1 MQRITMSAARYAVF
15 GQPIAHSQSPRI
27 QAAFGRAQG
36 IEIDYRAIEAAPQDF
51 AAALE
56 AFAADG
62 GVGAN
67 VTLPHKE
74 AAFALCATTTSRA
87 QRAGAVNTLLRKGDR
102 WHGDNTD
109 GIGLVR
115 DLTGRHGLDLRGRRV
130 LLLGAGGAARGVAPA
145 LLDAGI
151 LELVVVNR
159 TPERADA
166 LVDAMSEP
174 GRAISAYWEALREQ
188 GDFELIVNATSA
200 GRGDGTAFSLP
211 LSLVNSLTTAVD
223 LNYGEAA
230 IPFLAWARAA
240 GCRNY
245 FDGLGMLVEQ
255 AAESFQQWHGV
266 RPETDAVYAG
276 LRERA
281 ATLVTAD

>member
-1 MQRITMSAARYAVF
+1 MSAPRYAVF
-15 GQPIAHSQSPRI
+15 GQPVIHSQSPWI
-27 QAAFGRAQG
+27 QTAFGKAQG
-36 IEIDYRAIEAAPQDF
+36 IDVDYRAIEAAPEQF

-67 VTLPHKE
+67 VTLPLKE
-74 AAFALCATTTSRA
+74 AAFSLCTTTTSRA
-87 QRAGAVNTLLRKGDR
+87 QRAGAVNTLLRKGAA

-115 DLTGRHGLDLRGRRV
+115 DLTGRNSLDLRGRRV

-159 TPERADA
+159 SPDRADA
-166 LVDAMSEP
+166 LADAMGEP
-174 GRAISAYWEALREQ
+174 GRAVSRYWDDLRNE
-188 GDFELIVNATSA
+188 GDFELIVNATSL
-200 GRGDGTAFSLP
+200 GRDPGASFNLP
-211 LSLVNSLTTAVD
+211 LSLVNSMTTAVD

-240 GCRNY
+240 GCRNS

-255 AAESFQQWHGV
+255 AAESFQQWHGM
-266 RPETDAVYAG
+266 RPETDPVYAE

-281 ATLVTAD
+281 ATLVTGD

>member
-1 MQRITMSAARYAVF
+1 MSAARYAVF

-27 QAAFGRAQG
+27 HAAFGEAEG
-36 IEIDYRAIEAAPQDF
+36 IAVDYRAIEATPAAF

-74 AAFALCATTTSRA
+74 AAFALCATRTSRA
-87 QRAGAVNTLLRKGDR
+87 QRAGAVNTLLRKGQA

-109 GIGLVR
+109 GAGLVR
-115 DLTGRHGLDLRGRRV
+115 DLTARHGLDLRGRRV

-151 LELVVVNR
+151 LELVVANR

-166 LVDAMSEP
+166 LVDAMGEP
-174 GRAISAYWEALREQ
+174 GRALSAYWDALREQ
-188 GDFELIVNATSA
+188 GDFELIINATAA
-200 GRGDGTAFSLP
+200 GRGDGAGFSLP

-240 GCRNY
+240 ACRNS

-266 RPETDAVYAG
+266 RPRTDDVYAA
-276 LRERA
+276 LRARDA
-281 ATLVTAD
+281 LLVTAD

>member
-1 MQRITMSAARYAVF
+1 MSAARYAVF

-27 QAAFGRAQG
+27 QAAFGRAEG
-36 IEIDYRAIEAAPQDF
+36 IEIDYRAIEASPQEF

-56 AFAADG
+56 AFAAGG

-87 QRAGAVNTLLRKGDR
+87 QRAGAVNTLLRKGTR

-115 DLTGRHGLDLRGRRV
+115 DLTGRHGLDLRGRRG

-151 LELVVVNR
+151 LELVVANR

-188 GDFELIVNATSA
+188 GDFELIINATSA
-200 GRGDGTAFSLP
+200 GRSDGAAFSLP

-266 RPETDAVYAG
+266 RPGTDEVYAG

>member
-1 MQRITMSAARYAVF
+1 MSAPRYAVF

-27 QAAFGRAQG
+27 HAAFARAQG
-36 IEIDYRAIEAAPQDF
+36 ISMDYRAIEAAPQEF
-51 AAALE
+51 EAALQ

-87 QRAGAVNTLLRKGDR
+87 HRAGAVNTLLRKGER

-151 LELVVVNR
+151 LELVVANR

-166 LVDAMSEP
+166 LADAMSEP
-174 GRAISAYWEALREQ
+174 GRAISAYWEDLREQ
-188 GDFELIVNATSA
+188 GDFELIINATSA
-200 GRGDGTAFSLP
+200 GRNDAAVFNLP

-223 LNYGEAA
+223 LNYGEVA

-240 GCRNY
+240 GCRNS

-266 RPETDAVYAG
+266 RPDTEAVYAE
-276 LRERA
+276 LRGQA
-281 ATLVTAD
+281 GSLASAD

>member
-1 MQRITMSAARYAVF
+1 MSAARYAVF
-15 GQPIAHSQSPRI
+15 GQPITHSQSPRI
-27 QAAFGRAQG
+27 QTAFGKAQG
-36 IEIDYRAIEAAPQDF
+36 IEVDYQAIEAAPEHF

-56 AFAADG
+56 AFAAAG

-67 VTLPHKE
+67 VTLPLKE

-87 QRAGAVNTLLRKGDR
+87 HRAGAVNTLLRKGTA

-115 DLTGRHGLDLRGRRV
+115 DLTGRHSLDLRGRRV

-159 TPERADA
+159 SPDRADA
-166 LVDAMSEP
+166 LADAMSEP
-174 GRAISAYWEALREQ
+174 GRAVSRYWDDLRTE
-188 GDFELIVNATSA
+188 GDFELIVNATSL
-200 GRGDGTAFSLP
+200 GRDASASFNLP
-211 LSLVNSLTTAVD
+211 LSLVNSMTTAVD

-240 GCRNY
+240 GCRNS

-255 AAESFQQWHGV
+255 AAESFQQWHGM
-266 RPETDAVYAG
+266 RPETDAVYAE

>member
-1 MQRITMSAARYAVF
+1 MSAPRYAVF
-15 GQPIAHSQSPRI
+15 GQPVAHSQSPRI
-27 QAAFGRAQG
+27 QAAFGQVQG
-36 IEIDYRAIEAAPQDF
+36 IALDYRAIEASPQDF
-51 AAALE
+51 VAALD
-56 AFAADG
+56 AFAAAG

-87 QRAGAVNTLLRKGDR
+87 QRAGAVNTLLRKGER

-109 GIGLVR
+109 GTGLVR

-151 LELVVVNR
+151 LELVVANR

-174 GRAISAYWEALREQ
+174 GRAISAYWEDLREQ
-188 GDFELIVNATSA
+188 GDFELIINATSA
-200 GRGDGTAFSLP
+200 GRNDAAVFNLP

-223 LNYGEAA
+223 LNYGEVA

-240 GCRNY
+240 GCRNS

-255 AAESFQQWHGV
+255 AAESFRLWHGV
-266 RPETDAVYAG
+266 RPDTEAVYAE
-276 LRERA
+276 LRGHA
-281 ATLVTAD
+281 DTLVTAD